1 MLTKRVHNYTINAT
15 TRQVQLVET
24 KPYIRLSQRD
34 HGSVYL
40 QAGGCFADAG
50 EAIELPEWAAEQ
62 MRLLSDAALKEVQWE
77 RPAASEWTCDT
88 CGEAVALTVKGV
100 HIASHRREKKGN

>member
-15 TRQVQLVET
+15 TRQIQLVET

-62 MRLLSDAALKEVQWE
+62 MRLLSDAALRKCSGNGPLPLSGPATRAA
-77 RPAASEWTCDT
+77 RPSPS
-88 CGEAVALTVKGV
+88 L
-100 HIASHRREKKGN
+100 